1 MVGALHPHKNSKGGK
16 IKIMRKKK
24 KRSGKTIKQEKK
36 TLA

>member
-24 KRSGKTIKQEKK
+24 KEVVKQLNKK
-36 TLA
+36 KRH